1 MRRSRRIV
9 DVGIL
14 IAGAEE
20 KWAPL
25 ASPALAGLLE
35 RGFHIGA
42 SRPRPRAGHDIRQAR
57 GISNGIGDPRFG
69 HEAIAVKNLERKTA
83 RIWRHAVDARDL
95 AGRGGDTRTAR
106 AVDIVELV
114 VVERKAKNL
123 RPWIELLLGAIQAI
137 LVDEKVATEEIA
149 RLVAIRTS
157 ANAQV
162 RMLDVDAIV
171 ENGDCDPL
179 PARMP
184 PGLAGVHDVELPLL
198 GMGTGGAHALEF
210 GNEMGEGERD
220 LLGFGQSVR
229 KLDHAFGDI
238 APAGIENGHLIADEG
253 VARAHLQLEV
263 GEHRPAFGLRR

>member
-25 ASPALAGLLE
+25 ASPAFAGLLE

-42 SRPRPRAGHDIRQAR
+42 SRPRPRAGHDIGKAR

-69 HEAIAVKNLERKTA
+69 HEAIAVKNLDRKNA

-114 VVERKAKNL
+114 VVERKAKNPPP
-123 RPWIELLLGAIQAI
+123 RIHMLLDAVQAI
-137 LVDEKVATEEIA
+137 IVDVT
-149 RLVAIRTS
+149 T
-157 ANAQV
+157 
-162 RMLDVDAIV
+162 
-171 ENGDCDPL
+171 
-179 PARMP
+179 
-184 PGLAGVHDVELPLL
+184 
-198 GMGTGGAHALEF
+198 TT
-210 GNEMGEGERD
+210 
-220 LLGFGQSVR
+220 
-229 KLDHAFGDI
+229 
-238 APAGIENGHLIADEG
+238 
-253 VARAHLQLEV
+253 
-263 GEHRPAFGLRR
+263 